1 MTENPTG
8 RGRRA
13 FPTCGEAVGLV
24 AVFLGVQIGVGAAS
38 MFVAGVMAAL
48 RKTGAPAAQMSP
60 AAILAA
66 NVCAF
71 AAVAFWAFAKTRGRW
86 REILLGGRTGPA
98 SWLAALVLLPGVTLL
113 VIEGSNLLQLVWPVP
128 ASMAKMMQ
136 EVTDLSAHPVLA
148 VLLLVVLAPIG
159 EEFLFR
165 GIMLR
170 GLLERMRPWRA
181 VWLTTLFFAVMH
193 LNPWQVPAAVGFGLL
208 CGWVFLR
215 TRSLSLCI
223 LLHLLNNAAALL
235 VGRLPWR
242 VAGLNDESGRAELLP
257 WWFVAGGTVLLVLGG
272 WLFAR
277 TTRDQLRPPPLP
289 EAGQPSGLLVEQAGG
304 EPPVAVDPQANG
316 AARAP

>member
-1 MTENPTG
+1 MTENNTG
-8 RGRRA
+8 RAPRA

-24 AVFLGVQIGVGAAS
+24 AVFLGVQIGVSAAFMFVVGVVAAMRKVGAAAS
-38 MFVAGVMAAL
+38 EM
-48 RKTGAPAAQMSP
+48 PP

-71 AAVAFWAFAKTRGRW
+71 AAVAFWALAKTRGRW

-113 VIEGSNLLQLVWPVP
+113 VTEGSNLLQLVLPVP
-128 ASMAKMMQ
+128 ASMERLMR
-136 EVTDLSAHPVLA
+136 EVTNLSDHPVLA
-148 VLLLVVLAPIG
+148 VLLLVVLAPVG

-215 TRSLSLCI
+215 TRSLALCV
-223 LLHLLNNAAALL
+223 LLHSLNNTAALFAS
-235 VGRLPWR
+235 RLPWR
-242 VAGLNDESGRAELLP
+242 VAGLNDESGRVELLP
-257 WWFVAGGTVLLVLGG
+257 WWLVVGGTGLLILGG

-277 TTRDQLRPPPLP
+277 TTRDQLLPPELP
-289 EAGQPSGLLVEQAGG
+289 GTGLSPELPVAQAADVL
-304 EPPVAVDPQANG
+304 PVAVDTQADG
-316 AARAP
+316 PARS